1 MAPMP
6 TGIRPLQEP
15 PLIREGR
22 KHDTRSPRSPQ
33 PQRGRGAAGGPL
45 GWGHR
50 GGDAKHR
57 GRRVRLRNAG
67 LGSHEG
73 LCVHNT
79 GVLSQS

>member
-22 KHDTRSPRSPQ
+22 KHDTQSSRCPQ
-33 PQRGRGAAGGPL
+33 SQRGRGADGGPL

-57 GRRVRLRNAG
+57 SRRVRLRKAG